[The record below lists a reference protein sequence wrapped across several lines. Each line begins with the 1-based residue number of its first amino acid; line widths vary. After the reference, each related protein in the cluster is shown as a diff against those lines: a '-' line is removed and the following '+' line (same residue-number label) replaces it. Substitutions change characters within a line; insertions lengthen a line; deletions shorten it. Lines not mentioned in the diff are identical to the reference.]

1 MPQLKEL
8 KKIYNKSYFPPCL
21 SIRFYDTIISDIKT
35 RDFFMSKGWDSG
47 MLKKLK
53 ALVGKGL
60 STAEMGKKLGM
71 SKNAVVGKLNRL
83 GWNAK
88 ASEVVEKKPAK
99 STKEKPTAKTA
110 KAPAKKAAPVK
121 KTVAKKAPVKVADKK
136 AVAKKPVVKKAEKPV
151 KKETVKKEKVA
162 EKNTKPAKKEAVKVV
177 EKPVIKTASKK
188 TQKDLA
194 LHELLIQHALQMAS
208 LKPNQC
214 RWPIGDPDSD
224 NFHFCGETVFAGKPY
239 CYEHCRQAYQFTPPK
254 KK

>member
-1 MPQLKEL
+1 
-8 KKIYNKSYFPPCL
+8 
-21 SIRFYDTIISDIKT
+21 
-35 RDFFMSKGWDSG
+35 MSKGWDSN

-53 ALVGKGL
+53 ARVGKGL

-88 ASEVVEKKPAK
+88 AVEPASKKIKTAGKTATKKSDTSKSSVKKVLKGVVARVSGKKTVDNKKTVSKAVKAKATKTKVEKKPVAK
-99 STKEKPTAKTA
+99 TKEK
-110 KAPAKKAAPVK
+110 
-121 KTVAKKAPVKVADKK
+121 KVA
-136 AVAKKPVVKKAEKPV
+136 
-151 KKETVKKEKVA
+151 T
-162 EKNTKPAKKEAVKVV
+162 
-177 EKPVIKTASKK
+177 KPVIKTASKK
-188 TQKDLA
+188 TKKDLA
-194 LHELLIQHALQMAS
+194 LHELLIQHALQMAN

-224 NFHFCGETVFAGKPY
+224 GFHFCGETVFSGKPY

>member
-1 MPQLKEL
+1 
-8 KKIYNKSYFPPCL
+8 
-21 SIRFYDTIISDIKT
+21 
-35 RDFFMSKGWDSG
+35 MSKGWDSN

-88 ASEVVEKKPAK
+88 AAEPVEKK
-99 STKEKPTAKTA
+99 KEKKIEKKTSVSS
-110 KAPAKKAAPVK
+110 VK
-121 KTVAKKAPVKVADKK
+121 KTAVAVKGKTGAKKNVAKV
-136 AVAKKPVVKKAEKPV
+136 VVKKTNSTKDSKKKIKPQTDDV
-151 KKETVKKEKVA
+151 VVPEIKLKEV
-162 EKNTKPAKKEAVKVV
+162 
-177 EKPVIKTASKK
+177 KTASKK
-188 TQKDLA
+188 TKKDLA
-194 LHELLIQHALQMAS
+194 LHELLVQHALQMAN

-224 NFHFCGETVFAGKPY
+224 SFHFCGETVFSGKPY
-239 CYEHCRQAYQFTPPK
+239 CYEHCRQAYQFTAPK

>member
-1 MPQLKEL
+1 
-8 KKIYNKSYFPPCL
+8 
-21 SIRFYDTIISDIKT
+21 
-35 RDFFMSKGWDSG
+35 MSKGWDNN

-53 ALVGKGL
+53 ALMGKGL

-88 ASEVVEKKPAK
+88 AAETTTDKKVKDNSKETKKSGTKSTVKKVAGKVAAPKKATKTSVEPKKTVKTVKEPKVDKKTPKTEKKP
-99 STKEKPTAKTA
+99 
-110 KAPAKKAAPVK
+110 
-121 KTVAKKAPVKVADKK
+121 VAIK
-136 AVAKKPVVKKAEKPV
+136 
-151 KKETVKKEKVA
+151 
-162 EKNTKPAKKEAVKVV
+162 

-188 TQKDLA
+188 TKKDLA
-194 LHELLIQHALQMAS
+194 LHELLIQHALQMAN
-208 LKPNQC
+208 LKTNQC

-224 NFHFCGETVFAGKPY
+224 NFHFCGEAVFTGKPY